1 MVVFV
6 ILLRLLLAAK
16 YSAPPSIPV
25 AVLFTKVDPVT
36 INCLPPVVI
45 ATAPPLL
52 ALFPSNKELV
62 IVKTPVPPAKIAP
75 PLLAV
80 ETLFLKTQPVNVK
93 SEF

>member
-6 ILLRLLLAAK
+6 ILLRLLLPAK

-36 INCLPPVVI
+36 INCLPTDVT

-52 ALFPSNKELV
+52 ALFPSNNELV
-62 IVKTPVPPAKIAP
+62 IVITPVPPAKIAP
-75 PLLAV
+75 PLTV
-80 ETLFLKTQPVNVK
+80 EVLFFKIHPVNVK